1 MPKIKVNVPNPYFM
15 NVPEWF
21 MNNRANGVT
30 SYSEAENCWVANEI
44 PAYTQIKN
52 FMLNFPK
59 SSIFLDVGAQM
70 GLCTLPIADSAIQCA
85 IEAYSKANLATS
97 TLVNGVVTPR
107 SATVNCNNESVS
119 SAYVTANQ
127 GENFTLYNLKNDATF
142 RVEKTD
148 PDQPLTF
155 YNSNDSCAFITV
167 IQGYDATNNGHKTI
181 IEARGYSNN
190 YSPPCAP
197 NSPYNPRNV
206 ERAIRLI
213 YND

>member
-1 MPKIKVNVPNPYFM
+1 MKDKINYKKGYTLLF
-15 NVPEWF
+15 
-21 MNNRANGVT
+21 
-30 SYSEAENCWVANEI
+30 SIIVASVV
-44 PAYTQIKN
+44 
-52 FMLNFPK
+52 L
-59 SSIFLDVGAQM
+59 SIAAFILSVSRKQFILASVSRDSTIA
-70 GLCTLPIADSAIQCA
+70 IYAADSAIQCA